1 MSEKEIWKLL
11 ELLNEYV
18 EKYNKSDLY
27 YTFDIDLWWLF
38 CYDDVTDFKWW
49 TMQDEAM
56 VICSKRFGFI
66 QRLVEQDK
74 IDISKLDKE
83 EKNQNIDICI
93 YKKLSRDEENTERLL
108 MLLSIQEN
116 PISFLLSLLK
126 DD

>member
-1 MSEKEIWKLL
+1 MPEKEIWKLL

-18 EKYNKSDLY
+18 EEKDFGDDLNEYNSAEILDEKTLEVNGEYHDIEYLISKS
-27 YTFDIDLWWLF
+27 FW
-38 CYDDVTDFKWW
+38 
-49 TMQDEAM
+49 
-56 VICSKRFGFI
+56 FI

-108 MLLSIQEN
+108 MLLSIQES
-116 PISFLLSLLK
+116 PIEFLISILK
-126 DD
+126 NV